1 MLLGNVVFAFLWR
14 CLSVPSKCLLLPVR
28 ELTTKFQCLSF
39 HVDVN
44 WEEGFKDHKQRY
56 NLFIHLASQAFI
68 VSTVVYQVFVQHGL
82 GALCPWGITLYFSL
96 RSSWIVGY
104 PTKRRSSYTQWRQGL
119 HLYILIAHCESL
131 KCLLKNEWNF
141 WNYLFL
147 TQPVKLILFCLGWL
161 SLWYRDNVQS
171 FQ

>member
-56 NLFIHLASQAFI
+56 NLFIYLASQAFI
-68 VSTVVYQVFVQHGL
+68 VYCCVPGFCSAWTGGSL
-82 GALCPWGITLYFSL
+82 SL
-96 RSSWIVGY
+96 RNYSLLFSKEFLNCGVPNKEEILLHTVKTGTPSLYSYCTLWKFKMFAEEWMKFLKLFIPHTTREADIV
-104 PTKRRSSYTQWRQGL
+104 
-119 HLYILIAHCESL
+119 
-131 KCLLKNEWNF
+131 
-141 WNYLFL
+141 LFRMIIFMI
-147 TQPVKLILFCLGWL
+147 Q
-161 SLWYRDNVQS
+161 R
-171 FQ
+171 